1 MNIKHLFFY
10 MLLIAFS
17 SCSKPGYEKAIAEW
31 VQTDFHGTWTDL
43 KFELLE
49 VLEIEDV
56 TVSDSLRHLNNKSAQ
71 LSAVIQKAESPRA
84 LFKPS
89 FSAYMEAEKS
99 LMMMDVKWNAYYGS
113 WQNVI
118 ADNDSLLQIV
128 ADYQLIKQNIQ
139 DSISAKRHYIQSLE
153 DFTVAETFLSAQDSV
168 YEKFHTDALEY
179 SLIKQLAPQLEQL
192 KGKEQILFA
201 EIQEHY
207 EKAKAAAEEF
217 NELQPRINKIEQ
229 RYIDLKNT
237 SDKIQAL
244 EYKPWFQ
251 RIKDYLFGLAAVSM
265 ILLFVNALQS
275 KIQMLKQTRENAKKL
290 KQMQNKEEDD
300 YPSI

>member
-99 LMMMDVKWNAYYGS
+99 MKETEATKAMYLNRDSAE
-113 WQNVI
+113 VI
-118 ADNDSLLQIV
+118 GKILKCRYAIVQPHSGVQQKKTASFLLSP
-128 ADYQLIKQNIQ
+128 DMEK
-139 DSISAKRHYIQSLE
+139 SI
-153 DFTVAETFLSAQDSV
+153 
-168 YEKFHTDALEY
+168 
-179 SLIKQLAPQLEQL
+179 
-192 KGKEQILFA
+192 G
-201 EIQEHY
+201 
-207 EKAKAAAEEF
+207 
-217 NELQPRINKIEQ
+217 
-229 RYIDLKNT
+229 
-237 SDKIQAL
+237 
-244 EYKPWFQ
+244 
-251 RIKDYLFGLAAVSM
+251 
-265 ILLFVNALQS
+265 
-275 KIQMLKQTRENAKKL
+275 KL
-290 KQMQNKEEDD
+290 KPASK
-300 YPSI
+300 